1 MSATAD
7 FAAALPRV
15 LGSRTVQRGV
25 LGMVLLVAVWEGVAR
40 GFALPA
46 YTLPAV
52 SAILVNIVDS
62 WAVLAPAASYTLT
75 ESLLGYGVGS
85 LIGIALAGLIT
96 LVPRA
101 RAAILP
107 VATAINSV
115 PVVAWSPL
123 ILLWFG
129 IGIASK
135 VVMVALAVSFTV
147 FLSALAGFDRV
158 DRRAADLMRSF
169 GAGRL
174 SVLWRLRLP
183 TALPL
188 IAAGMRVSTVRA
200 IIVAIVTEMLG
211 AYDGIGWVIY
221 QAVLQVDFVRV
232 WSAIFVASA
241 ISLAF
246 FGLVSFCERRLIFW
260 T

>member
-1 MSATAD
+1 MSATVERPVS
-7 FAAALPRV
+7 FSLP
-15 LGSRTVQRGV
+15 GSRAMQRGV
-25 LGMVLLVAVWEGVAR
+25 LGMVLLVLIWEGVAR
-40 GFALPA
+40 GFNLPA

-52 SAILVNIVDS
+52 SSILYNIVES
-62 WAVLAPAASYTLT
+62 WPILAPAALYTLT
-75 ESLLGYGVGS
+75 ESLVGYGIGA
-85 LIGIALAGLIT
+85 LIGIGLAAIIT

-107 VATAINSV
+107 AATAINSV

-129 IGIASK
+129 IGMSSK
-135 VVMVALAVSFTV
+135 MVMVALAVSFTI

-158 DRRAADLMRSF
+158 DRRSADLMRSF

-174 SVLWRLRLP
+174 TVLWRLRLP

-211 AYDGIGWVIY
+211 AYDGLGWVIY
-221 QAVLQVDFVRV
+221 QAVLQLDFVRV

-246 FGLVSFCERRLIFW
+246 FGLVSFCERRLVFW
-260 T
+260 N